1 MKMATQRGLAVV
13 TGAAGGLGSCFANKL
28 AARGYRLLLVD
39 RRPEQLEQVC
49 ESITTEHR
57 VSAEAYAA
65 DLSNREEVERLA
77 KRLGQ
82 MEDVEL
88 LVNNAGFGTVDHFVD
103 THPSL
108 LTGMVDVH
116 IVAPMILTHSVLP
129 GMLSRNSGAI
139 INVSSVS
146 AFFHSAGN
154 AHYGATKI
162 GLAVFSTAL
171 HEELRGTNVRV
182 QALCP
187 GFVRTEFHK
196 AESMK
201 GFARC
206 SPTNNLWSTPDDV
219 VDCSLRRLSSKQVIV
234 IPGLGYRI
242 IGRLARMPILQPLM
256 QRIARVER
264 AVPDTAQRQLQLP
277 PPAPP
282 VPPCAQ
288 APLPVEILQTQLLE
302 RSEAASEA
310 SVER

>member
-1 MKMATQRGLAVV
+1 MKMASQRGLAVV

-39 RRPEQLEQVC
+39 RRPEQLERVC
-49 ESITTEHR
+49 ESIAGQHR
-57 VSAEAYAA
+57 ISAEAYAA
-65 DLSNREEVERLA
+65 DLSNREEVQRLA
-77 KRLGQ
+77 QRLGQ

-103 THPSL
+103 TDPAL
-108 LTGMVDVH
+108 LTGMIDVH
-116 IVAPMILTHSVLP
+116 IAAPMMLTHSVLP
-129 GMLSRNSGAI
+129 GMLNRNSGAI

-162 GLAVFSTAL
+162 CLAVFSMAL

-206 SPTNNLWSTPDDV
+206 SPTNNLWSSPDEV
-219 VDCSLRRLSSKQVIV
+219 VECSLRRLSSKQVIV
-234 IPGLGYRI
+234 IPGYGYRI
-242 IGRLARMPILQPLM
+242 IGRLARMPLLQPLM
-256 QRIARVER
+256 QRITRVARG
-264 AVPDTAQRQLQLP
+264 VPNTAQPLAQLEEQMQVVLP
-277 PPAPP
+277 
-282 VPPCAQ
+282 CTE
-288 APLPVEILQTQLLE
+288 APLRAETLETQLLQ
-302 RSEAASEA
+302 SNEA
-310 SVER
+310 SSEPSLER